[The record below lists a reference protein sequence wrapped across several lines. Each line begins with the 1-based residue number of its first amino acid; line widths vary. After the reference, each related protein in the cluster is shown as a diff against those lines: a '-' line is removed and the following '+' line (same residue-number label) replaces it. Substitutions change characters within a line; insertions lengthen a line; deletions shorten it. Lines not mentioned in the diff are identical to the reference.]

1 VTYYTDLKVVLGY
14 ITNESCRFYVYV
26 TNQVH
31 LIRSLSTPEQWRYV
45 ESKENPADLA
55 TCGVP
60 PDKLMES
67 TWLRGPGFLK
77 SPEGTPRVEETF
89 TLNASD
95 PDVRKGVLRAKVTMD
110 KGGKE
115 SDVWAKRFQR
125 FSSLSSLQR
134 AVANLSVVA
143 REFYTMH
150 RIGIIFFRFFIS
162 TCSCCTKKLMQ

>member
-1 VTYYTDLKVVLGY
+1 MFARECSEPRSQWIKEAKNQTY
-14 ITNESCRFYVYV
+14 R
-26 TNQVH
+26 
-31 LIRSLSTPEQWRYV
+31 
-45 ESKENPADLA
+45 A
-55 TCGVP
+55 
-60 PDKLMES
+60 
-67 TWLRGPGFLK
+67 
-77 SPEGTPRVEETF
+77 EETF

-162 TCSCCTKKLMQ
+162 TCSCCTKKLMQWQQTSQPCLFYYVSSTEIYQSKSQQMFKIQSAFWIQTVVILRY